1 MKLSALLKGVETQS
15 AFQDVEIERVT
26 DKDTE
31 ISKDSLFVCID
42 GNRYDG
48 HSLAQKA
55 LKKGAAAVVTSRDLQ
70 VAGQIIVKDSRK
82 AFALIAAN
90 YYRNP
95 AKELK
100 LIGITG
106 TNGKTSTTF
115 FIKQILEGLGVRC
128 GIIGT
133 VQNFSGEGTENSNL
147 TTPEPMELHRL
158 LRQMADNGCEYAVM
172 EVSSQALAQQRVH
185 GLRFSAAALTNIT
198 GEHLDYHHSMENY
211 INAKLTLF
219 NQSDFACVNIDD
231 ENSKNVLKSI
241 KCPVKTYSAKSNSA
255 DYTAKNIVYDKNGVN
270 YLFVGIDCI
279 GKINVRI
286 PGRFTVYNSLC
297 ATSVLLG
304 LGHSIE
310 EITGAAEEISTVKG
324 RAETVP
330 VPRSFRVMIDY
341 AHTPDGLLNILN
353 CVREITRG
361 KIITVFG
368 CGGDRDKTKRA
379 KMGEIAGRYSDVAV
393 VTSDNPRTENPLL
406 IINDILCGMEKSR
419 ARLAVIENR
428 RQAIEFA
435 LSKAKKGD
443 TVLLAGKGHETYQ
456 IIGTEKIP
464 FDEREVVKEYFN
476 KNQEYV

>member
-1 MKLSALLKGVETQS
+1 MKLSALLQGVETQS

-31 ISKDSLFVCID
+31 ISKNTLFVCID
-42 GNRYDG
+42 GNRLDG

-55 LKKGAAAVVTSRDLQ
+55 LKNGAVAVITSRDLQ
-70 VAGQIIVKDSRK
+70 IGEQIIVADSRK
-82 AFALIAAN
+82 ALAKIAAN
-90 YYRNP
+90 YYGNP
-95 AKELK
+95 AEKLK

-115 FIKQILEGLGVRC
+115 FIKQILEGLGHKC

-133 VQNFSGEGTENSNL
+133 VENSSGEGSESSIL
-147 TTPEPMELHRL
+147 TTPESMELHRL
-158 LRQMADNGCEYAVM
+158 LRQMAENNCEYVAM

-185 GLRFSAAALTNIT
+185 GLHFSATALTNIT
-198 GEHLDYHHSMENY
+198 VDHLDYHINMENY
-211 INAKLTLF
+211 INAKLSLF
-219 NQSDFACVNIDD
+219 EQSDFACVNIDD
-231 ENSKNVLKSI
+231 ENSQNALASI
-241 KCPVKTYSAKSNSA
+241 KCPVKTYSSNSNSA
-255 DYTAKNIVYDKNGVN
+255 DYTAKNIAYTQNGVN
-270 YLFVGIDCI
+270 YLFVGLDCI

-297 ATSVLLG
+297 ATCVLLG

-310 EITGAAEEISTVKG
+310 DISKAAEHISTVKG
-324 RAETVP
+324 RAETIS
-330 VPRSFRVMIDY
+330 VPRSYRVIIDY

-353 CVREITRG
+353 CVREITTG
-361 KIITVFG
+361 KVITVFG
-368 CGGDRDKTKRA
+368 CGGDRDKSKRA
-379 KMGEIAGRYSDVAV
+379 QMGEIAGQYSDIAV

-406 IINDILCGMEKSR
+406 IINDILCGMEKSK

-456 IIGTEKIP
+456 IIGTEKNP
-464 FDEREVVKEYFN
+464 FDEREIVKEYFN
-476 KNQEYV
+476 KIQEYL